1 MWENTTPTHTMV
13 GWTFR
18 PGHDDHRS
26 TPFRAPPPAMSQSRA
41 RRAFYI
47 ALARSRSD
55 MLAVAQD
62 VWDRMLHVA
71 ESTSEAGVADDTAK
85 RTALSLLQTLA
96 RGEFDRE
103 RISKREM
110 EAFVAAI
117 DAIAEQTPSYKPTER
132 KAAAARSAR
141 RRAQRA
147 TAGASTAYARYE
159 QRERPRARASPLS
172 PDSEET

>member
-1 MWENTTPTHTMV
+1 
-13 GWTFR
+13 
-18 PGHDDHRS
+18 
-26 TPFRAPPPAMSQSRA
+26 
-41 RRAFYI
+41 
-47 ALARSRSD
+47 